1 MEQANTTNVKQE
13 NKEINYKKWG
23 LIEKTKFPKEI
34 LEMIKDKFKLELIH
48 EKAKTNKK
56 ILCTDLVN
64 IKRLDSYETIEDNV
78 SVRLSNG
85 NREIKIFNLPI
96 NHWIIHYEKNRK
108 INWNQCARQM
118 VHCVKCGEYRHV
130 SRTQEQYMLI
140 DSIRCNCNPFH
151 FSFFNSKYF
160 IPEMWFSDRYLDG
173 LRTNNWD

>member
-1 MEQANTTNVKQE
+1 MEET
-13 NKEINYKKWG
+13 NYKKLL
-23 LIEKTKFPKEI
+23 LIQKTKLPNEI
-34 LEMIKDKFKLELIH
+34 LQLIKKKFKLELIH

-64 IKRLDSYETIEDNV
+64 IKRLDNYETIEDNV
-78 SVRLSNG
+78 SVRFSNS

-108 INWNQCARQM
+108 INWSECARQM

-130 SRTQEQYMLI
+130 SRTHEQYWLI
-140 DSIRCNCNPFH
+140 DYIRCNCNPFH

-160 IPEMWFSDRYLDG
+160 IPEMWFSDRYLDN
-173 LRTNNWD
+173 LRMNNL